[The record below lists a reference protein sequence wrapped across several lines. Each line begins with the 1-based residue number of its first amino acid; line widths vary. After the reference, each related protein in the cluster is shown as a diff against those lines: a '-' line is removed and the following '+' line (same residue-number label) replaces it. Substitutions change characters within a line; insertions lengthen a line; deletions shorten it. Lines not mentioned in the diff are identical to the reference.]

1 MGFALVW
8 IDIAKQDHV
17 GQNGTNYDWMLLI
30 EIVIWKLNTSFALMA
45 VWLFALCGHLLV
57 LYHKQMAEEL
67 KGLANSNRIRNR
79 ERVDNDEL
87 WSFLSHFESLCE
99 AKRQLFKDFRS
110 MLIMNCC
117 LSATNILACSY
128 FSINLILSSTA
139 YLMVTWDISD
149 ILEFT
154 FRLWLICHTA
164 DIIRSSVSVLLYI
177 PCSNFCHFGSIIYLR
192 RQNASLF
199 CASCA
204 NKWHQHRI
212 GEKYCSNLNTI
223 FNAFSSI
230 ILYQAL

>member
-8 IDIAKQDHV
+8 IDIVKQDSLDHY
-17 GQNGTNYDWMLLI
+17 GTNYDWMLLI
-30 EIVIWKLNTSFALMA
+30 EIIIWKLNTSFALMA

-57 LYHKQMAEEL
+57 LYHKKMTEEL
-67 KGLANSNRIRNR
+67 KELAKSKRIYNR

-99 AKRQLFKDFRS
+99 AKRQLFQDFRS

-128 FSINLILSSTA
+128 FTISLFSSTT

-164 DIIRSSVSVLLYI
+164 DRIRSSVSVSLYI
-177 PCSNFCHFGSIIYLR
+177 YIYIYLTIGYISCHFGSIIYLIR
-192 RQNASLF
+192 RQNAFLF
-199 CASCA
+199 YASCA
-204 NKWHQHRI
+204 NKWHQHRT
-212 GEKYCSNLNTI
+212 GEKYYSNFRKI
-223 FNAFSSI
+223 F
-230 ILYQAL
+230 Y